1 MKENFNLSEKR
12 KRKALKRRKIIKAR
26 LRAFGSKS
34 LPIKRIEKKVEK
46 PKKPKSWWQRI
57 LDFIKRVCYNKGR

>member
-1 MKENFNLSEKR
+1 MKENLNLSEKR

-26 LRAFGSKS
+26 LKAFGSKS
-34 LPIKRIEKKVEK
+34 SPRNIPRPKPIKKVKKN
-46 PKKPKSWWQRI
+46 WWQRI